1 MDRPELLSIKI
12 KICDRIY
19 PIKVHPADETFVRK
33 AGLVLDER
41 IRTYQKKFGIQDQQD
56 LLAMVSFDCLVEEL
70 KLQSTNSKR
79 SAACI
84 QQLATWSSQIEEI
97 LEEASTVQET

>member
-1 MDRPELLSIKI
+1 
-12 KICDRIY
+12 
-19 PIKVHPADETFVRK
+19 VHPADETFVRK
-33 AGLVLDER
+33 AGLVLEER
-41 IRTYQKKFGIQDQQD
+41 IRTHQKKFGIQDQQD